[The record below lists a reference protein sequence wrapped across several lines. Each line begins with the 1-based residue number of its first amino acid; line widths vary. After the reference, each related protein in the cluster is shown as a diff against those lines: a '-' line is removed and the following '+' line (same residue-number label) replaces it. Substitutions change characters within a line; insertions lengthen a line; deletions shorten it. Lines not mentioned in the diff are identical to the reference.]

1 MANTKSAK
9 KQAIQSE
16 KRRQINLSRKSAV
29 KTAVKKLLTEIAS
42 NDITK
47 AQATLKDVEAKLARA
62 KGKNV
67 IHKNTAARKI
77 SRLAK
82 RVSAAQ
88 KNAGAKA
95 SK

>member
-16 KRRQINLSRKSAV
+16 KRRKINLSRKSAV
-29 KTAVKKLLTEIAS
+29 KTAVKKLLTEIAN

-67 IHKNTAARKI
+67 IHANTAARKI